1 MTIDHHLNGG
11 ANASIHLFTLSD
23 EQVTPLNA
31 EPMHV
36 ERDLDD
42 AAIRDIAP
50 RLPMPILRPEVTRR
64 NTQRFAASFPGHVM
78 YAVKCNPDPIFLRAM
93 YAGGVRRFDV
103 ASIAEIRLI
112 SSLFPDAKCYYMHPV
127 KTPEAIREAYVN
139 YGVRAFVLDHVEE
152 LDKILH
158 VTNAAPDLEL
168 YVRIAVPKG
177 NVATDFS
184 TKFGA
189 KPDVAAELVRICRAN
204 AARLGISFHV
214 GTQCTDTGVYSK
226 AVDYTAKVIRDSGVE
241 VESLDL
247 GGGFPATLDPANPPP
262 AIEQYCATIK
272 DALIRNRL
280 DGKEI
285 LCEAGRGLV
294 ASGGSLVVRVEGRK
308 DDLLYINDGTYGG
321 MFEAGGNVG
330 LAYPVHIIRREERL
344 YQADLKAFRFAG
356 PTCDS
361 VDMMKGPFMLPAD
374 IQVGDW
380 VRIDQLGA
388 YGEVSRTDFNGFG
401 SVQKMVIA
409 DPGIQ
414 QDIEGFQSEQ
424 ADAATLV

>member
-1 MTIDHHLNGG
+1 MTVDHLEGG
-11 ANASIHLFTLSD
+11 ANASIHNFTLSE
-23 EQVTPLNA
+23 EQVVSLDSDPLYL
-31 EPMHV
+31 
-36 ERDLDD
+36 ERDLDEL
-42 AAIRDIAP
+42 AIRDIAP
-50 RLPMPILRPEVTRR
+50 CLPMPILRPEVTRR
-64 NTQRFAASFPGHVM
+64 NAMRFCASFPGDVM
-78 YAVKCNPDPIFLRAM
+78 YAVKCNPDPIFLKAL
-93 YAGGVRRFDV
+93 YQGGVKRFDV

-112 SSLFPDAKCYYMHPV
+112 KGLFPDAKCYYMHPI
-127 KTPEAIREAYVN
+127 KTPEAIREAYMN
-139 YGVRAFVLDHVEE
+139 YGVRAFVLDHAEE

-189 KPDVAAELVRICRAN
+189 KPDTAAELVRICRAN

-214 GTQCTDTGVYSK
+214 GTQCTDVEVYSK
-226 AVDYTAKVIRDSGVE
+226 AIDYTAKVIKDSGVE

-247 GGGFPATLDPANPPP
+247 GGGFPACLDPDNPPP
-262 AIEQYCATIK
+262 AIETYCDVIRG
-272 DALIRNRL
+272 ALQRNEL
-280 DGKEI
+280 DHKEI

-330 LAYPVHIIRREERL
+330 LPYPVRLIRREARD
-344 YQADLKAFRFAG
+344 YHGDLKAFRFAG

-374 IQVGDW
+374 IQAGDW
-380 VRIDQLGA
+380 IRVGQLGA

-401 SVQKMVIA
+401 AVQKVVVT
-409 DPGIQ
+409 DPEAEKAGLTKKRRVKT
-414 QDIEGFQSEQ
+414 
-424 ADAATLV
+424 A

>member
-1 MTIDHHLNGG
+1 MTIDHLDGGFKASLLN
-11 ANASIHLFTLSD
+11 FTLSN
-23 EQVTPLNA
+23 EQIVPLGSD
-31 EPMHV
+31 PLYM

-42 AAIRDIAP
+42 AAIRELSP
-50 RLPMPILRPEVTRR
+50 CLPMPILRPEVTRR
-64 NTQRFAASFPGHVM
+64 RAKRFAAAFPGEVM
-78 YAVKCNPDPIFLRAM
+78 YAVKCNPDPIFLKAM

-103 ASIAEIRLI
+103 ASISEIRLI
-112 SSLFPDAKCYYMHPV
+112 SGLFPDAKCYYMHPI
-127 KTPEAIREAYVN
+127 KTPEAIREAYIN
-139 YGVRAFVLDHVEE
+139 YGVRAFVLDHPEE

-184 TKFGA
+184 SKFGA
-189 KPDVAAELVRICRAN
+189 KPDMAAELVRICRPY

-214 GTQCTDTGVYSK
+214 GTQCTDPEVYTK
-226 AVDYTAKVIRDSGVE
+226 AVDYTAKVVRDSGVE

-247 GGGFPATLDPANPPP
+247 GGGFPATLDEKNPPP
-262 AIEQYCATIK
+262 SIEVYCAMIA
-272 DALIRNRL
+272 DALHRNRL
-280 DGKEI
+280 EDKEI

-330 LAYPVHIIRREERL
+330 LPYPVHIIRREERD
-344 YQADLKAFRFAG
+344 YQGELKGFRFAG

-374 IQVGDW
+374 IKAGDW
-380 VRIDQLGA
+380 IRIDQLGA

-401 SVQKMVIA
+401 SVQKVVVN
-409 DPGIQ
+409 DPM
-414 QDIEGFQSEQ
+414 IEEEGASQK
-424 ADAATLV
+424 DAMRLA

>member
-1 MTIDHHLNGG
+1 MTVDHHLNGG
-11 ANASIHLFTLSD
+11 ANASIHPFTLSD
-23 EQVTPLNA
+23 EQVIPLSSD
-31 EPMHV
+31 PVYV

-50 RLPMPILRPEVTRR
+50 RVPMPILRPEVTRR
-64 NTQRFAASFPGHVM
+64 NTERFAASFPGDVM

-93 YAGGVRRFDV
+93 YNGGVRRFDV

-112 SSLFPDAKCYYMHPV
+112 SGLFPDAKCYYMHPI

-139 YGVRAFVLDHVEE
+139 YGVRAYVLDHPGE
-152 LDKILH
+152 LEKILQ
-158 VTNAAPDLEL
+158 VTNNAPDLEL

-189 KPDVAAELVRICRAN
+189 KPDIAADLVRECRKHAV
-204 AARLGISFHV
+204 RLGISFHV
-214 GTQCTDTGVYSK
+214 GTQCTDVEVYSK

-247 GGGFPATLDPANPPP
+247 GGGFPASLDPKNPPP
-262 AIEQYCATIK
+262 AIEVYCTVIK
-272 DALIRNRL
+272 DALLRNRL
-280 DGKEI
+280 ESKEI

-330 LAYPVHIIRREERL
+330 LAYPVHIIRREDMPSGAEL
-344 YQADLKAFRFAG
+344 TAFRFAG

-374 IQVGDW
+374 IKAGDW
-380 VRIDQLGA
+380 IRIDQLGA

-401 SVQKMVIA
+401 AVQKMVVT
-409 DPGIQ
+409 DPGAPV
-414 QDIEGFQSEQ
+414 QSGVTAQE
-424 ADAATLV
+424 AATV

>member
-1 MTIDHHLNGG
+1 MTIDHLIGG
-11 ANASIHLFTLSD
+11 SNASVHFFNLSE
-23 EQVTPLNA
+23 EQVLPLGTDTVT
-31 EPMHV
+31 V

-42 AAIRDIAP
+42 MAIRDIAP

-64 NTQRFAASFPGHVM
+64 NAQRFCAAFPGHVM
-78 YAVKCNPDPIFLRAM
+78 YAVKCNPDPVFLKAL

-103 ASIAEIRLI
+103 ASISEIRLI
-112 SSLFPDAKCYYMHPV
+112 SGLFPDAKCYYMHPV

-139 YGVRAFVLDHVEE
+139 YGVRAFVLDHAEE

-189 KPDVAAELVRICRAN
+189 KPDVAAELVRICRPY

-214 GTQCTDTGVYSK
+214 GTQCTDVGVYSK
-226 AVDYTAKVIRDSGVE
+226 AIDYTAKVLRESGVE

-247 GGGFPATLDPANPPP
+247 GGGFPASLDPKDPPP
-262 AIEQYCATIK
+262 AIETYCDVIAG
-272 DALIRNRL
+272 ALRRNHLNTR
-280 DGKEI
+280 EI

-330 LAYPVHIIRREERL
+330 LAYPVHIIRREARD
-344 YQADLKAFRFAG
+344 YHGDFKAFRFAG

-374 IQVGDW
+374 IQAGDW
-380 VRIDQLGA
+380 IRVDQLGA

-401 SVQKMVIA
+401 SVQKIVVNDPALQDETAEVIGLA
-409 DPGIQ
+409 
-414 QDIEGFQSEQ
+414 
-424 ADAATLV
+424 